1 MSISPAVG
9 PWVTI
14 DSDART
20 ISVETFDNSKND
32 VYQVTIVATGPEQV
46 NQQISFDLDV
56 QLNCGIKNTTL
67 PIPVDQTYKVNDPQ
81 ASYSVPKFGNDDPI
95 YCPLSYSIV
104 QTPVKAW
111 LTSIGD
117 TGLEWFTD
125 ANSEIGSYLIKIVGT
140 DP

>member
-20 ISVETFDNSKND
+20 IYVETFDNSKND

-56 QLNCGIKNTTL
+56 
-67 PIPVDQTYKVNDPQ
+67 
-81 ASYSVPKFGNDDPI
+81 
-95 YCPLSYSIV
+95 
-104 QTPVKAW
+104 
-111 LTSIGD
+111 
-117 TGLEWFTD
+117 
-125 ANSEIGSYLIKIVGT
+125 
-140 DP
+140 

>member
-32 VYQVTIVATGPEQV
+32 VYQVTIVATGTEKV
-46 NQQISFDLDV
+46 NQEISFDLDV
-56 QLNCGIKNTTL
+56 QLNCGIKNITL

-81 ASYSVPKFGNDDPI
+81 ASYSVPKFGNDDSV
-95 YCPLSYSIV
+95 YCSLSYSIV
-104 QTPVKAW
+104 QTPIKSW
-111 LTSIGD
+111 LTRIGD
-117 TGLEWFTD
+117 TELEWFTD
-125 ANSEIGSYLIKIVGT
+125 TNSQIGIYLIKIVGT